1 MDVSL
6 QFLYMQQI
14 KPKYLITLIVLSG
27 VFMRVLLGIY
37 SPPTNSFDDH
47 LEPIAHYINNNERP
61 LPNACWECYQPPFY
75 YVLSA
80 AVFKSAFAITKS
92 YFYSWKF
99 VQFINIIFSIL
110 NLIIISKILYLIK
123 FKNKLLIPLVISV
136 IAFLPKDIYSSV
148 MITNDY
154 ILVFLSSLSFYYF
167 LKYLNIQST
176 SNLLRTLLVVFLGA
190 ISKQHGLI
198 LSLIPLYI
206 IYTSFFKEKTNS
218 ITNIKIILPLITLLL
233 ICSDE
238 IWKYGKTGIWL
249 VSNQDFFNY
258 TSSQLP
264 GNIFNI
270 SFYNIQFI
278 ELIKNPFL
286 SQATL
291 SSFWTEIFART
302 WFDYEWR
309 FLSPTTINVN
319 ILSTTLYFI
328 GTLITFTPIFIA
340 LKYWRKIMEIRNEY
354 RVLILIGLLF
364 LFVPIFQTIR
374 FPYYSSMKSQ
384 FILPSISIFAL
395 ILYWALS
402 LIKIHTNIIYLS
414 IFTLLLVGISH
425 TLFITENMGDSL
437 PNLSG
442 PLWNFPHIN

>member
-1 MDVSL
+1 
-6 QFLYMQQI
+6 MQQT
-14 KPKYLITLIVLSG
+14 KTKYLITFIVLSG
-27 VFMRVLLGIY
+27 VFMRVFLGIY

-47 LEPIAHYINNNERP
+47 LEPIAYYINNNERP
-61 LPNACWECYQPPFY
+61 LPNACWECYQPPLY

-92 YFYSWKF
+92 YFYSWKS

-110 NLIIISKILYLIK
+110 NLIIISKILNIIK
-123 FKNKLLIPLVISV
+123 FKNKLLIPLIISV

-154 ILVFLSSLSFYYF
+154 ILVILSSLSFYYF
-167 LKYLNIQST
+167 LKYLNIKST
-176 SNLLRTLLVVFLGA
+176 SNLLRTLLFVFLGA

-206 IYTSFFKEKTNS
+206 IYKFFFKEKTNS
-218 ITNIKIILPLITLLL
+218 ITNIRIILPIITLLL
-233 ICSDE
+233 ICGDE
-238 IWKYGKTGIWL
+238 IWKYEKTGIWL

-258 TSSQLP
+258 ASNQLP
-264 GNIFNI
+264 GDIYNI

-286 SQATL
+286 SKTTL
-291 SSFWTEIFART
+291 SSFWTQIFART

-309 FLSPTTINVN
+309 FLTPGTSDVN
-319 ILSTTLYFI
+319 ILSKILYSI
-328 GTLITFTPIFIA
+328 GTLITFTPIFIT
-340 LKYWRKIMEIRNEY
+340 LKYWRKIIDIRNEH
-354 RVLILIGLLF
+354 RILLLIALLF

-374 FPYYSSMKSQ
+374 LPYYSSMKSQ
-384 FILPSISIFAL
+384 FILPSISIFAM
-395 ILYWALS
+395 ILYWSLS
-402 LIKIHTNIIYLS
+402 LIKIRPSIIYLT
-414 IFTLLLVGISH
+414 IFTLLIIGILH
-425 TLFITENMGDSL
+425 IFFITTNIKHSL

>member
-1 MDVSL
+1 
-6 QFLYMQQI
+6 MQQI
-14 KPKYLITLIVLSG
+14 KPKHLITLIVLSG
-27 VFMRVLLGIY
+27 AFMRVFLGIY

-47 LEPIAHYINNNERP
+47 LEPISHYINNNERP
-61 LPNACWECYQPPFY
+61 LPNTCWECYQPPLY

-80 AVFKSAFAITKS
+80 AVFKSTFAITKS

-110 NLIIISKILYLIK
+110 NLIIISKILNQIK
-123 FKNKLLIPLVISV
+123 FKNKLLIPLVISI

-154 ILVFLSSLSFYYF
+154 ILVFLTSLSIYYF

-176 SNLLRTLLVVFLGA
+176 SNLLRILLVVFLGA

-206 IYTSFFKEKTNS
+206 IYKSFFKEKTN
-218 ITNIKIILPLITLLL
+218 IIILLPLITLLL
-233 ICSDE
+233 MCSDE

-249 VSNQDFFNY
+249 VSNQDFFKY
-258 TSSQLP
+258 ASSQLP
-264 GNIFNI
+264 GNIFNV

-286 SQATL
+286 SQTTL
-291 SSFWTEIFART
+291 SSFWTEVFART

-309 FLSPTTINVN
+309 FLTPGTSNVN
-319 ILSTTLYFI
+319 IVSTILYSI

-340 LKYWRKIMEIRNEY
+340 LKYWRKIIKIKNEY
-354 RVLILIGLLF
+354 RILILIGLLF
-364 LFVPIFQTIR
+364 LFVPIFQTFR

-384 FILPSISIFAL
+384 FILPAISIFAM
-395 ILYWALS
+395 ILYWTLL
-402 LIKIHTNIIYLS
+402 LIKIQTNIIYLT
-414 IFTLLLVGISH
+414 IFTLLIVGISH
-425 TLFITENMGDSL
+425 TLFITENIGDSL